1 MISRARSEMKGK
13 TFLVLLPFAAV
24 ALLGLGFFA
33 CDTGDSPAPPTGPG
47 SVYDPLIDDPQP
59 GVTARVSPGSV
70 TVPNPD
76 SEDRASRT
84 TLIGYYRDPDGN
96 PQQGLQMNFKADP
109 VNPNITFNPPA
120 AFTDR
125 SGGASTEVT
134 VGQNTPSGSYVLVAS
149 TSPASAGPNAQGQT
163 TLSVV
168 QEGVQGVEDLQ
179 ITTGSLSDGQV
190 GVNYSQ
196 TLQAVGGVTP
206 YTWTQSGLPAG
217 LTLNANTGVISG
229 TPLVADTSSVS
240 ITVFDSNVVV
250 DSDTQTYTLT
260 IAPP

>member
-1 MISRARSEMKGK
+1 MTGK

-24 ALLGLGFFA
+24 ALLGLGFVA

-47 SVYDPLIDDPQP
+47 SVYDPLLDDPQP
-59 GVTARVSPGSV
+59 GVTARANPGNV
-70 TVPNPD
+70 TVPNPA

-84 TLIGYYRDPDGN
+84 TLVGYYRDPDGN

-120 AFTDR
+120 GFTDS

-134 VGQNTPSGSYVLVAS
+134 VGQNTPSGSYVLVAF
-149 TSPASAGPNAQGQT
+149 TSPASGGPNAQGQT
-163 TLSVV
+163 TVSVEQV
-168 QEGVQGVEDLQ
+168 GVPGVEDLQ

-190 GVNYSQ
+190 GVSYNQ

-206 YTWTQSGLPAG
+206 YFWTQSGLPAG

-229 TPLVADTSSVS
+229 VPAVAASSSVS
-240 ITVFDSNVVV
+240 ITVFDNNAVV
-250 DSDTQTYTLT
+250 DSANQTYSLT